1 MGKAKKDDRMTFWQ
15 NFFSGG
21 IAGVTSRTIT
31 SPLDVVKILFQVGTQ
46 DTKQG
51 FLKSFTNI
59 YVNEG
64 IRAFWK
70 GNSRDI
76 LIQYNLV
83 SRTRL

>member
-1 MGKAKKDDRMTFWQ
+1 MTFWQ

-46 DTKQG
+46 DTKHG
-51 FLKSFTNI
+51 FLKSFSNI
-59 YVNEG
+59 YTNEG

-70 GNSRDI
+70 G
-76 LIQYNLV
+76 LFVCFHNL
-83 SRTRL
+83 